1 VVWAPDLVRLSSTDC
16 AADSSGEA
24 STRRGAI
31 VAGSVGTSG
40 VAELAVDEAAEE
52 LSTGPEGAPEPPG
65 ACDPPSAGPG
75 SLGGGAESVLP
86 LAASEPLLRLE
97 GCLLLDDA
105 GAVESP
111 DAAAGTAPEV
121 VLELSTAPVDPAASG
136 AVAGAVVVAS
146 VPLET
151 VSEAAAPEY
160 PAVSGVVAGAVVV
173 ASVPLEVF
181 PAPVHPAVSGVVA
194 GAVVVA
200 SAPLEVFP
208 APVHPAVSGVVA
220 GSAVVV
226 VASVVDVLP

>member
-1 VVWAPDLVRLSSTDC
+1 MPPTSNSSARADAGTRIDPLPVVWAPDLVRLSSTDC

-146 VPLET
+146 VPLE
-151 VSEAAAPEY
+151 
-160 PAVSGVVAGAVVV
+160 
-173 ASVPLEVF
+173 
-181 PAPVHPAVSGVVA
+181 
-194 GAVVVA
+194 
-200 SAPLEVFP
+200 VFP